1 MLVAEHGFSGV
12 QAQELGCTGL
22 AALWPGQGGPS
33 QTRGRIVSPALYY
46 PLCYRG
52 DQEVIFNV
60 ERSWPTPGFERCPA
74 QGWELGPPTFSVERE
89 VFTVFQHLNA
99 HLTPTHVL

>member
-22 AALWPGQGGPS
+22 AALWPGQGGSS

-46 PLCYRG
+46 PLCY
-52 DQEVIFNV
+52 
-60 ERSWPTPGFERCPA
+60 PGFERCPA